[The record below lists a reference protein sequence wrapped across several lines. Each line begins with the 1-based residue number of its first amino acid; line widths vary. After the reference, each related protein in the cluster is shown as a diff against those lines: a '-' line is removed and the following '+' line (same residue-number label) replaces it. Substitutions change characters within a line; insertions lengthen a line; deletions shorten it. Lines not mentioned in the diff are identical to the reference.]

1 MPTPMISLAEVAD
14 CVGAEVLDVKPK
26 TTGGFYREDAVR
38 LASEA
43 ARIPKRGS
51 QLPPARQIDTA
62 SPSIDLD
69 ERVRLKPRPASN
81 QNLRTPRP
89 IADDEGDER
98 RSRTFGRTV
107 AWMLLAPWYA
117 VTVVGTIGIDVL
129 FIKDMLGL

>member
-1 MPTPMISLAEVAD
+1 MLSLAEVAD

-43 ARIPKRGS
+43 ARTPRRGAPP
-51 QLPPARQIDTA
+51 LPTLPRDAAAPAID
-62 SPSIDLD
+62 PE
-69 ERVRLKPRPASN
+69 ERGRLKPRPASN

-89 IADDEGDER
+89 MADDEPDEP
-98 RSRTFGRTV
+98 RSRKLGRTV
-107 AWMLLAPWYA
+107 AWVLLAPWYMA
-117 VTVVGTIGIDVL
+117 TVVGTIGIDVL